1 MLPKKRQFF
10 SKTYLPTTRKSK
22 YSPHF
27 TYLPT
32 NQKTYPGS
40 FLVTYPLECRR
51 SCICGLNP
59 SAAVDSSLL
68 LGSAIIPP
76 LDKWPLLRWTS

>member
-22 YSPHF
+22 YAPHF

-32 NQKTYPGS
+32 NQKTYPGRIS
-40 FLVTYPLECRR
+40 VTYPLE
-51 SCICGLNP
+51 
-59 SAAVDSSLL
+59 
-68 LGSAIIPP
+68 
-76 LDKWPLLRWTS
+76 